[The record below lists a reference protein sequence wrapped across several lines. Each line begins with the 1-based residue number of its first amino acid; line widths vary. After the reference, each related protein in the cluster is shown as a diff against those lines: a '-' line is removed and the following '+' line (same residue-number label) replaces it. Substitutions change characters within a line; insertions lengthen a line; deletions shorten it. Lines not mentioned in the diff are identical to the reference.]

1 MRDYIREQRAKDPKF
16 NLKSVKPTGTTG
28 TATTSSTDT
37 VGEMPV
43 SVSVPGI
50 ESIQGM
56 KIGDRCEVTPGARR
70 GAIAFLGEV
79 SHLSAGYWVSYRNNN
94 NNLSNDVVSL
104 ITTTSILRCILI
116 Y

>member
-1 MRDYIREQRAKDPKF
+1 MRDYIRDQRAKDPKF
-16 NLKSVKPTGTTG
+16 NLKTVNPTTG
-28 TATTSSTDT
+28 ATSSTDT

-43 SVSVPGI
+43 SVPGI
-50 ESIQGM
+50 ESIRGM

-70 GAIAFLGEV
+70 GVIAFLGEV
-79 SHLSAGYWVSYRNNN
+79 SHLSAGYWVSYNYS

-104 ITTTSILRCILI
+104 ITTSILRCILI